1 MIVGQDTSG
10 RQGLTHRC
18 ARRKADKALVA
29 ARQPRT
35 DPGRLA
41 LTDEGGEILRER
53 NHLCQCGIFGQL
65 LQVVELFIR
74 GLL

>member
-1 MIVGQDTSG
+1 LWG
-10 RQGLTHRC
+10 RIQGEDKALRIA
-18 ARRKADKALVA
+18 ARGEKKALVA
-29 ARQPRT
+29 ARRPRT
-35 DPGRLA
+35 DLGRLA

-65 LQVVELFIR
+65 LQVVEFFIR